1 MSPYSHKNNQLATSL
16 ATYDGAGNVIQDTR
30 NAYAYD
36 PEGRLC
42 AVEANPTGSATYTQY
57 IYDAEGRRV
66 AKGSGTSL
74 SCGAPTTANGF
85 TLSSQYLLDQ
95 SGNQASELG
104 ASGNWVHSNIWEGG
118 RLTGTYT
125 STGLHFAIADPLGT
139 KRVQAVVT
147 SSGTGAPELNC
158 LSLPFGNNVGNTLL
172 SNCVAVGSGGT
183 DATEHHFTGK
193 ERDTESG
200 NDYFGA
206 RYYASSMGRFM
217 SPDPGPW
224 QLENPQYL
232 NMYNYALNNPL
243 RYTDAEGETPQDR
256 VLKAIQLTTQ
266 NIPYKS
272 GGHSEATGLDCS
284 GLVADVWKSDPDSV
298 MNLSVNGPGG
308 GAANEASEFQ
318 NNGAGQW
325 STDINSAQPGDA
337 IFFANDSGTIVHTGI
352 VVDIRDGK
360 VYFVHAPKPGEKV
373 KPYYIKINNP
383 KLGGEKFAG
392 LGRSI
397 ENGQSSTSNSS
408 KPNAWQRFTNWVSSL
423 FSDQPPAEPQA
434 KVSATSCA
442 TGPDGKVTCQ

>member
-1 MSPYSHKNNQLATSL
+1 MVQVYHA
-16 ATYDGAGNVIQDTR
+16 AGNVTNDGV
-30 NAYAYD
+30 NSY
-36 PEGRLC
+36 L
-42 AVEANPTGSATYTQY
+42 
-57 IYDAEGRRV
+57 YDAEGRVCAVQSTPIPGNSTYTGYLYDADGNRV
-66 AKGSGTSL
+66 AKGSLTTMSCDLSL
-74 SCGAPTTANGF
+74 NTNGVPHNGF
-85 TLSSQYLLDQ
+85 QFTQSYVLGPSGEELTQFSVTAGVASWQRTNVYAAGKLIATYDLAGSQP
-95 SGNQASELG
+95 A
-104 ASGNWVHSNIWEGG
+104 
-118 RLTGTYT
+118 
-125 STGLHFAIADPLGT
+125 LHFHLTDPLGT
-139 KRVQAVVT
+139 RRMQL
-147 SSGTGAPELNC
+147 SGNLTNLGQPETDC
-158 LSLPFGNNVGNTLL
+158 QSLPFGDQL
-172 SNCVAVGSGGT
+172 NCFSDPNASASASGG
-183 DATEHHFTGK
+183 DDGNPLHFTGK

-206 RYYASSMGRFM
+206 RYYSSAMGRFM

-243 RYTDAEGETPQDR
+243 RYTDAEGETPEDR

-325 STDINSAQPGDA
+325 STDINNAQPGDA

-397 ENGQSSTSNSS
+397 ENGHSSTSNSN

-434 KVSATSCA
+434 NVSATSCA

>member
-30 NAYAYD
+30 NAYVYD

-104 ASGNWVHSNIWEGG
+104 ATGNWVHSNIWEGG

-183 DATEHHFTGK
+183 DATENHFTGK
-193 ERDTESG
+193 ERDPESG
-200 NDYFGA
+200 DDYFEA
-206 RYYASSMGRFM
+206 RYYNSAAGRFL
-217 SPDPGPW
+217 SPDWSAKEEPVPYAK
-224 QLENPQYL
+224 LDDPQTL
-232 NMYNYALNNPL
+232 NLYDYVRNNPVTRVDADGHVAGVDDAAEATVAAVVIGAIAL
-243 RYTDAEGETPQDR
+243 EAGVQAYNRSPEGQRSLNTFTSGVSESFSSSVNSVKSTISGWFSKKSAPPPPPGKATTGPKAADAPGVSAGGQATDAHGNKVGPSGDVQVNKTKSTTREGARNKALGEGSGAVEHATPT
-256 VLKAIQLTTQ
+256 VGA
-266 NIPYKS
+266 P
-272 GGHSEATGLDCS
+272 HFHPTG
-284 GLVADVWKSDPDSV
+284 AD
-298 MNLSVNGPGG
+298 
-308 GAANEASEFQ
+308 
-318 NNGAGQW
+318 
-325 STDINSAQPGDA
+325 
-337 IFFANDSGTIVHTGI
+337 
-352 VVDIRDGK
+352 
-360 VYFVHAPKPGEKV
+360 GEK
-373 KPYYIKINNP
+373 KP
-383 KLGGEKFAG
+383 
-392 LGRSI
+392 
-397 ENGQSSTSNSS
+397 SSTHHEY
-408 KPNAWQRFTNWVSSL
+408 PN
-423 FSDQPPAEPQA
+423 
-434 KVSATSCA
+434 
-442 TGPDGKVTCQ
+442 